1 MRELRAEGLMKR
13 ASSGGVEAASAI
25 PLNPAAE
32 PRIAVPAGQRPIFIH
47 SLWRTG
53 STYVW
58 SRFRAADQTRCFY
71 EPLHDGLARLTPD
84 RIGRSTSEVV
94 EKNNHPR
101 LAQPYFAEFAPLVAG
116 RGVRGY
122 QRRFAYDRFAMEVSE
137 SDAPLEAYLAG
148 LIGDARG
155 RQQVAVL
162 GMNRSDL
169 RIGWMRGRFQ
179 SYDISV
185 DREPADVFSSY
196 ISQMYKGNYY
206 YFTKLMQIVELNRD
220 HEIFAPIAD
229 RLTLRAPAEQWLT
242 RPKDF
247 YRSVLDGM
255 PRESLYA
262 LTLYIWAVRSLHALS
277 CCDLVIDLALADRR
291 GYRGELADRI
301 AADCGLAVDFSDMQ
315 TAQPETSIRLAQQ
328 KAVETE
334 LLDILPIEALRP
346 FIDRDRLARRM
357 ADLAPR
363 KIGLL
368 ARAL

>member
-1 MRELRAEGLMKR
+1 MAV
-13 ASSGGVEAASAI
+13 ATSGGVDLAPVIQAA
-25 PLNPAAE
+25 AAAA
-32 PRIAVPAGQRPIFIH
+32 PPSVGQRPIFLH

-58 SRFRAADQTRCFY
+58 SRFRAAEGARCYY
-71 EPLHDGLARLTPD
+71 EPLHDGLARLNRR
-84 RIGRSTSEVV
+84 RIARGTAEVI
-94 EKNNHPR
+94 EQNNHPQ
-101 LAQPYFAEFAPLVAG
+101 LNAPYFAEYAPLLAG

-122 QRRFAYDRFAMEVSE
+122 RPRFAYSRFALQPADT
-137 SDAPLEAYLAG
+137 DAELQAYLAG
-148 LIGDARG
+148 LIAAARREG
-155 RQQVAVL
+155 RAPVL

-169 RIGWMRGRFQ
+169 RISWMRSRFQ

-206 YFTKLMQIVELNRD
+206 YFTKLMLIIELNRHHD
-220 HEIFAPIAD
+220 IFAPIAE
-229 RLTLRAPAEQWLT
+229 RLKLRSPAEQFYQN
-242 RPKDF
+242 PKAF
-247 YRSVLDGM
+247 YHDVLDGM
-255 PRESLYA
+255 SRESLYA
-262 LTLYIWAVRSLHALS
+262 LTLYIWVVRSMHALS
-277 CCDLVIDLALADRR
+277 CCDLVVDLALADRR
-291 GYRGELADRI
+291 GYRAELSERI
-301 AADCGLAVDFSDMQ
+301 AADCGLEVDFTDMQ

-328 KAVETE
+328 KGVERD
-334 LLDILPIEALRP
+334 LLDILPIDALRP

>member
-1 MRELRAEGLMKR
+1 MKR
-13 ASSGGVEAASAI
+13 ASSGGVEAASEAPLIPAI
-25 PLNPAAE
+25 EQRVA
-32 PRIAVPAGQRPIFIH
+32 PRIEPDVGQRPIFLH

-71 EPLHDGLARLTPD
+71 EPLHDGLARLTVD
-84 RIGRSTSEVV
+84 RIGRGAAEMAQQ
-94 EKNNHPR
+94 NNHPR
-101 LAQPYFAEFAPLVAG
+101 LAQPYFAEFAPLIAG

-122 QRRFAYDRFAMEVSE
+122 QRRFAYNRFAMETHE
-137 SDAPLEAYLAG
+137 ADAPLEAYVAG
-148 LIGDARG
+148 LIGEARG
-155 RQQVAVL
+155 QQRVPVL
-162 GMNRSDL
+162 GMNRSDM
-169 RIGWMRGRFQ
+169 RIGWMRSRFQ
-179 SYDISV
+179 SYDISI

-220 HEIFAPIAD
+220 HEIFAPIAE
-229 RLTLRAPAEQWLT
+229 RLILRSPAEQLLVS
-242 RPKDF
+242 PKAF
-247 YRSVLDGM
+247 YHKVLGGM
-255 PRESLYA
+255 SRESLYA
-262 LTLYIWAVRSLHALS
+262 LTLYIWTVRSLHALS

-291 GYRGELADRI
+291 GYRGDLADRI
-301 AADCGLAVDFSDMQ
+301 AADCGLIVDFSDMQ

-334 LLDILPIEALRP
+334 LLSILPIEALRP

-368 ARAL
+368 TRAL

>member
-1 MRELRAEGLMKR
+1 MNRMSG
-13 ASSGGVEAASAI
+13 GGVETAALPVAA
-25 PLNPAAE
+25 PAAR
-32 PRIAVPAGQRPIFIH
+32 RIPQRPIFIH

-58 SRFRAADQTRCFY
+58 SRFRAAEQTRCYY
-71 EPLHDGLARLTPD
+71 EPLHDGLARLTAD
-84 RIGRSTSEVV
+84 RIARGTSEIV
-94 EKNNHPR
+94 EQNNHPQ
-101 LAQPYFAEFAPLVAG
+101 LAQPYFAEFGPLVAG

-122 QRRFAYDRFAMEVSE
+122 RRRFAYNRFALRPAD
-137 SDAPLEAYLAG
+137 SDAELQAYIAS
-148 LIGDARG
+148 LIAAAQREG
-155 RQQVAVL
+155 QVAVL

-169 RIGWMRGRFQ
+169 RMSWMRSRFQ

-206 YFTKLMQIVELNRD
+206 YFTKLMLIIELNRH
-220 HEIFAPIAD
+220 HEIFAPIAE
-229 RLTLRAPAEQWLT
+229 RLTLRSRAEQLIVS
-242 RPKDF
+242 PKAF
-247 YRSVLDGM
+247 YHNVLDGM
-255 PRESLYA
+255 SREDLYA
-262 LTLYIWAVRSLHALS
+262 LTLYVWAVRSLHALS
-277 CCDLVIDLALADRR
+277 CCDLVVDLALADRR
-291 GYRGELADRI
+291 GYRGELSDRI
-301 AADCGLAVDFSDMQ
+301 AADCGLEVDFSDMQ

-328 KAVETE
+328 KAVERD
-334 LLDILPIEALRP
+334 LLEVLPIQALRP